1 MRQATPALQY
11 VQTLERDLAGDMGVS
26 VEASNASVPGDDQY
40 HTNGAETV
48 SLPPMDPYGPK
59 RWIDI
64 FSMGTNAFTWT
75 ISAAPFVH
83 FSQTTGTLSPNASN
97 SDIRIYMSIDWSAC
111 PPGSNTTVINITS
124 STNYGTQYSMPTIN
138 LPYNHTVLPS
148 TFTSGFV
155 ESDAHLAMEAEHY
168 TKLTPASNLTYTL
181 LPGNGRTL
189 SALTLSDYLAPSL
202 TTSTA
207 PLLEYDFY
215 SFTPTTNST
224 AANLTL
230 ILGAGLNT
238 TPSRPLTYAAQIDD
252 LPVQKRAYIID
263 QPAGAWPLGWY
274 QAVAQASWQN
284 TTSWGAL
291 PAGQHKLKIWLLEP
305 GVVLQKL
312 VLDLGGVRKSYL
324 GPPESYL
331 VGV

>member
-1 MRQATPALQY
+1 
-11 VQTLERDLAGDMGVS
+11 
-26 VEASNASVPGDDQY
+26 
-40 HTNGAETV
+40 
-48 SLPPMDPYGPK
+48 
-59 RWIDI
+59 
-64 FSMGTNAFTWT
+64 
-75 ISAAPFVH
+75 
-83 FSQTTGTLSPNASN
+83 
-97 SDIRIYMSIDWSAC
+97 
-111 PPGSNTTVINITS
+111 
-124 STNYGTQYSMPTIN
+124 
-138 LPYNHTVLPS
+138 
-148 TFTSGFV
+148 
-155 ESDAHLAMEAEHY
+155 MEAEHY

-189 SALTLSDYLAPSL
+189 SALTFSDYLAPSL

-312 VLDLGGVRKSYL
+312 VLDLGGVR
-324 GPPESYL
+324 ESYFGTAREL
-331 VGV
+331 SSWSLGSARRAR